1 MGFFKNLNKGLQDAQ
16 AAHAQQPG
24 GWAEQKAMAD
34 RLNNPAGPPLQDDDP
49 GLAPIEGMT
58 LQRYAEIAVATQ
70 HFGTDTVAQT
80 RWAESEGGVPE
91 GRWMAIAT
99 QWSNRMM
106 ADPRINKRFN
116 ELWRE
121 ANARR

>member
-1 MGFFKNLNKGLQDAQ
+1 MGFFKDMKQSMQDAQ
-16 AAHAQQPG
+16 AANSQVDWQA
-24 GWAEQKAMAD
+24 QKAEAD

-49 GLAPIEGMT
+49 GLAPIEGIT
-58 LQRYAEIAVATQ
+58 LQRYAELAVGMQ
-70 HFGTDTVAQT
+70 HMGTDTNAQSAY
-80 RWAESEGGVPE
+80 AEANGVPQ
-91 GRWMAIAT
+91 GRWMDIAT

-106 ADPRINKRFN
+106 GDPRINKRFN